1 MMGGTGGLPGGSPS
15 WERPAGRGAREPA
28 GRSGGTPRRVLHQAG
43 AGGFVVRTAC
53 DGAEGLELSR
63 SADLDLIVLDL
74 VLPTVTGEEIL
85 ARLRAAG
92 SSVPVIVLTSSDA
105 VPDQV
110 AILNAGADDY
120 VTRPCSFSELL
131 ARIRARLRAADQTV
145 STTISH
151 GHHRRR
157 DTGCSDRWE
166 LGRPH
171 APGVRPAR
179 DADATWGSG
188 PFTTPAPRS
197 GLGIRPRSELQRG
210 GGLRRLSPQEAPTR
224 RRGDR
229 PRRRVSVPRLTSAS
243 GSFRRSRG
251 PTLGDRRDL
260 VGCLP
265 SRSAAPCVYGR
276 KGVVL
281 AETARDP
288 RGDWLLSRP
297 SRAGA
302 ASPRPLAGK
311 PAESNQL
318 TDLAGSG
325 WSTGR
330 RLDRG

>member
-1 MMGGTGGLPGGSPS
+1 VSANTRERTGRDDTLQLLGAARPDPGEASRGGSDGIDHGLP
-15 WERPAGRGAREPA
+15 
-28 GRSGGTPRRVLHQAG
+28 
-43 AGGFVVRTAC
+43 
-53 DGAEGLELSR
+53 
-63 SADLDLIVLDL
+63 
-74 VLPTVTGEEIL
+74 
-85 ARLRAAG
+85 
-92 SSVPVIVLTSSDA
+92 
-105 VPDQV
+105 
-110 AILNAGADDY
+110 
-120 VTRPCSFSELL
+120 
-131 ARIRARLRAADQTV
+131 RAR
-145 STTISH
+145 
-151 GHHRRR
+151 HHRRR
-157 DTGCSDRWE
+157 DAGCSDRWE

-171 APGVRPAR
+171 APGVRLAR
-179 DADATWGSG
+179 DADATCGSG

-224 RRGDR
+224 D
-229 PRRRVSVPRLTSAS
+229 
-243 GSFRRSRG
+243 

-330 RLDRG
+330 RLDRGRSASGERVIERAGPRRVGPFAFDDAVAQATRIVRSSSGDWPGWPRTTPPAARSLCIGHVSRSWSVIALSGRSRSM

>member
-1 MMGGTGGLPGGSPS
+1 MGP
-15 WERPAGRGAREPA
+15 W
-28 GRSGGTPRRVLHQAG
+28 RSV
-43 AGGFVVRTAC
+43 F
-53 DGAEGLELSR
+53 
-63 SADLDLIVLDL
+63 
-74 VLPTVTGEEIL
+74 
-85 ARLRAAG
+85 
-92 SSVPVIVLTSSDA
+92 
-105 VPDQV
+105 
-110 AILNAGADDY
+110 
-120 VTRPCSFSELL
+120 
-131 ARIRARLRAADQTV
+131 
-145 STTISH
+145 
-151 GHHRRR
+151 
-157 DTGCSDRWE
+157 
-166 LGRPH
+166 
-171 APGVRPAR
+171 
-179 DADATWGSG
+179 
-188 PFTTPAPRS
+188 

-243 GSFRRSRG
+243 GSLPRSRD

-330 RLDRG
+330 RLDRGRSASGERVIERAGPRRVGPFAFDDAVAQATRIVRSSSGGWPGWPRTAPGSRSWSCIGPRLPVVLGHSIDGDDPGRCDEPPRRRTMTEGVQSRCCRTPRTSGAAS